1 MASIDEFRLAS
12 ARERV
17 LTGNLTAVFIALSIA
32 LTAFGLINAAAVAG
46 GAWSASDEHPQ
57 NASTVR

>member
-32 LTAFGLINAAAVAG
+32 LTAFGLINAAAVAR
-46 GAWSASDEHPQ
+46 GAWFPSDERPRKLPW
-57 NASTVR
+57 SR